1 MPSVAARCK
10 GIDGRFSS
18 GPGGKRNQFL
28 SESFRGIDLFSVP
41 FREIIAAAE
50 GRIFRRNHVGNDQS
64 RPEGIPQGVRRVF
77 IQFFQLD
84 PQFPTGE
91 LDSVRRGEK
100 KNIIPYQESADVVF
114 NSSLVYEFSVI
125 KNYAEHLLF
134 GIPEDAPEYVEAN
147 RLLKFLDYFL
157 AIDSTLVP
165 QNSLLREF
173 IGGSVF
179 GV

>member
-1 MPSVAARCK
+1 MVRDART
-10 GIDGRFSS
+10 
-18 GPGGKRNQFL
+18 
-28 SESFRGIDLFSVP
+28 RGYSAQ
-41 FREIIAAAE
+41 ETIA
-50 GRIFRRNHVGNDQS
+50 RW
-64 RPEGIPQGVRRVF
+64 
-77 IQFFQLD
+77 
-84 PQFPTGE
+84 
-91 LDSVRRGEK
+91 DSVRRGEK
-100 KNIIPYQESADVVF
+100 KNIIPFQESADVVF

-125 KNYAEHLLF
+125 KNYAEQLLF

-179 GV
+179 KV